1 MMNEKNNMKPTLLI
15 FAGPNGS
22 GKSTVTKLFKR
33 YGEYSN
39 ADDIVLA
46 TGMSNLKAAQIVD
59 SRRYELIEEHKDF
72 TFETVL
78 SSKRKMELIKQAK
91 DAGYFIKCVFVLTN
105 NPNINIERVQS
116 RVDKGGHDVPED
128 KIISRYYK
136 SLKQIPELLSLCDI
150 MHIYDNTKAVTRIVR
165 KHKEQFSV
173 YPNQYWP
180 DSEVL
185 KLIHGEIDAIEPTA
199 QQTQNID
206 FFTD

>member
-1 MMNEKNNMKPTLLI
+1 MNEKNNMKPTLLI

-46 TGMSNLKAAQIVD
+46 TGMSNLKAAQIAD

-180 DSEVL
+180 DSEVV
-185 KLIHGEIDAIEPTA
+185 KLIYGEIDAIEPTA